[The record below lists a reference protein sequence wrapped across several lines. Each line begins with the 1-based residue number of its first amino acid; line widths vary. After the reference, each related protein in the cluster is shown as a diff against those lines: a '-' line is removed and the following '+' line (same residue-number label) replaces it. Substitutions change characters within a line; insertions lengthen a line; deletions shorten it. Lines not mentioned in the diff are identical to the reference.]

1 MQAWYPAAFEREMG
15 CTAAELRAQ
24 LPGACAGRP
33 IELGADHARVVV
45 GQGTLRIEWRTLAP
59 RRIAL
64 LNIPRLAVSF
74 QCGFSTFLHSAAGVD
89 SAHSGRRVVARR
101 HNATPKTRIDG
112 FDG

>member
-74 QCGFSTFLHSAAGVD
+74 RFEQVD
-89 SAHSGRRVVARR
+89 E
-101 HNATPKTRIDG
+101 ATRQHAMRF
-112 FDG
+112 FDLFTQRGGG